1 MTRTVYGKR
10 FAALHRARSAT
21 GVASDA
27 PHGVHVV
34 DVDVAGVALAG
45 APCGSLA
52 ATYAT
57 PSPHASWWL
66 ASTCPQCKHAWAIR
80 PLPWRCAIRIWR
92 QGTSAQRSLS

>member
-1 MTRTVYGKR
+1 MAGMVYIIVYHLGPPLHGSPSRAMTRTVYGKR

-57 PSPHASWWL
+57 PSPHAS
-66 ASTCPQCKHAWAIR
+66 
-80 PLPWRCAIRIWR
+80 
-92 QGTSAQRSLS
+92 